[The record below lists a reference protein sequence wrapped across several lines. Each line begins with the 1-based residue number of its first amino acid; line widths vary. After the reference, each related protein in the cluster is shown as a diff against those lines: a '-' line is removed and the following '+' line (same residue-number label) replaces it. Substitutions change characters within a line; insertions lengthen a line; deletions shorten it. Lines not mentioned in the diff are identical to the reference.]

1 MGLLCSKDIFDIRE
15 RRRDSSLLGDCGAA
29 DIRDHYLLGD
39 KIGEGAYGQ
48 VRKCHCVETGE
59 LYAVKILPV
68 ERPDK
73 SYDMVRAVV
82 ANEVSV
88 LEKLNHP
95 NVCKPREFFEDEYFY
110 YQVMQMYGPPVLVG
124 LNSRFAPNVRYR
136 NGTQP
141 LIAVRLPEY
150 RIADLIKSA
159 LKACAYIHSQ
169 RIVHRDIKGD
179 NFLFESADVERGEL
193 VMVDFGLAV
202 ELQDDETL
210 KKACGTVRWVAPEM
224 LQEGYNSGSVDV
236 WAVGVLLYILVYGCY
251 PYDGTVVHNVLHSI
265 VYEEPAYV
273 PVAPD
278 WEPSSATKKFVK
290 KMISKN
296 WRRRPSASQAL
307 DDTWFL
313 EMAKAKPTILTVAE
327 RKAKAIK
334 RAAARIKI
342 AERSTTDRIS
352 NQDHQP
358 VIVSSSERPAASSPS
373 AGVGE
378 LSGRGDEDFISGE
391 GPSWSVDGSAGMG
404 AEVPSSPKAP
414 TDEGKEEVAAE
425 EPPKA
430 DQGQSASSKRAP
442 VSPSL
447 FVTAAPSVGQR
458 TEVTPVDPLKFISL
472 LPSTAERHRHH
483 HRQLADDKDS
493 TRGPKV
499 EGLLRSVSV
508 ALKNDLDD
516 DDDDDASDVCE
527 GEDGRGS
534 KTKGGS
540 LTRVIPAH
548 FSGSRPAKDQLR
560 QESKDYQVKADN
572 ILDKLN
578 TEHMHG
584 VKRGN
589 RIADFVL
596 NRSALAPGPNKNP
609 LGNNRFISFPPN
621 ANTSST
627 TEMSRERAMMM
638 DFRSVLPGEVPPSAE
653 AAETQMQKRLSLEGL
668 EGRVGLVTNDQHWR
682 PSIEEKR
689 QRGVRRR
696 QRLAAGSEQAEVSQR
711 FRIVN
716 LGHPE
721 APLLFRVVTS
731 PRKMR
736 SRPVSRESKVDA
748 CRIQISSSLQDS
760 PALTR
765 PSSVPLRSSDAGN
778 TRLDRENRVLQRQLD
793 QQRRRVED
801 MSDVLRYSREERQRL
816 EHQSKCVRLDGRRS
830 RLRKVF
836 AAVISSWDTL
846 RDGRQY
852 GYGLVRS
859 TVRMREAD
867 AALDESQSMLDGNNA
882 MKEMLAK
889 ELDSCRR
896 DLHAVCLGV
905 IEVGCLVPSCGGGMG
920 KPGDSTQD
928 LSKALIVSLRLVI
941 LDRARAELLRLNES
955 LHKRPLSH
963 PASVVGK
970 VALSRDL

>member
-1 MGLLCSKDIFDIRE
+1 
-15 RRRDSSLLGDCGAA
+15 
-29 DIRDHYLLGD
+29 
-39 KIGEGAYGQ
+39 
-48 VRKCHCVETGE
+48 
-59 LYAVKILPV
+59 
-68 ERPDK
+68 
-73 SYDMVRAVV
+73 MVRTVV
-82 ANEVSV
+82 ANEVNV

-159 LKACAYIHSQ
+159 LRACAYIHSQ

-202 ELQDDETL
+202 ELHDDETL
-210 KKACGTVRWVAPEM
+210 KKACGTVRYYVGGWPLEM

-236 WAVGVLLYILVYGCY
+236 WAVGVLL
-251 PYDGTVVHNVLHSI
+251 
-265 VYEEPAYV
+265 
-273 PVAPD
+273 
-278 WEPSSATKKFVK
+278 
-290 KMISKN
+290 
-296 WRRRPSASQAL
+296 
-307 DDTWFL
+307 FL
-313 EMAKAKPTILTVAE
+313 EMAKTKPTILTVAE

-334 RAAARIKI
+334 RAAARMKI

-352 NQDHQP
+352 NQDHQHP
-358 VIVSSSERPAASSPS
+358 VVVSPSENPAASSPS

-378 LSGRGDEDFISGE
+378 LSGRGDEDFISGD

-404 AEVPSSPKAP
+404 VRIISKAGIELG
-414 TDEGKEEVAAE
+414 TFRRKYRRLRRHQQMREKEQVAAE

-430 DQGQSASSKRAP
+430 GQGQPSSHKRAL

-447 FVTAAPSVGQR
+447 FLTAAPSFGQP
-458 TEVTPVDPLKFISL
+458 TEATPVDPLKFISL

-499 EGLLRSVSV
+499 KKLLRSVSV

-516 DDDDDASDVCE
+516 DDDGWDVYE
-527 GEDGRGS
+527 GEDGRDNNR
-534 KTKGGS
+534 KGGS
-540 LTRVIPAH
+540 LTRAIPAH
-548 FSGSRPAKDQLR
+548 FSRSRLAKDQLR
-560 QESKDYQVKADN
+560 QESKDYQVKADS

-578 TEHMHG
+578 TEWVISSTLRPPVDIVIFGMSVRCDVRHMHG

-609 LGNNRFISFPPN
+609 LGNNRFISSPPN

-627 TEMSRERAMMM
+627 TEMSQERAMMM
-638 DFRSVLPGEVPPSAE
+638 EFRSVLPGEVLPTAE

-668 EGRVGLVTNDQHWR
+668 DGDIEQESSNRGKPLILGHHGLDILLTTNTGGLR
-682 PSIEEKR
+682 L
-689 QRGVRRR
+689 RRS
-696 QRLAAGSEQAEVSQR
+696 GSELR
-711 FRIVN
+711 FGGGRG
-716 LGHPE
+716 LRGM
-721 APLLFRVVTS
+721 AKLRA
-731 PRKMR
+731 
-736 SRPVSRESKVDA
+736 VSRRKSPNVAVRASDVD
-748 CRIQISSSLQDS
+748 
-760 PALTR
+760 
-765 PSSVPLRSSDAGN
+765 N

-816 EHQSKCVRLDGRRS
+816 EQ
-830 RLRKVF
+830 
-836 AAVISSWDTL
+836 
-846 RDGRQY
+846 Q
-852 GYGLVRS
+852 GLSFTPVQI
-859 TVRMREAD
+859 READ
-867 AALDESQSMLDGNNA
+867 AALDESRSILDGNNA

-889 ELDSCRR
+889 ELDNCRR

-905 IEVGCLVPSCGGGMG
+905 IEVGCLVPSGGGGMG
-920 KPGDSTQD
+920 KPGDSTQ
-928 LSKALIVSLRLVI
+928 VI
-941 LDRARAELLRLNES
+941 LDRAREELAEVERGASQEAAQSSWHRSSAKWCSQEICEICDVRMEWYGWKIPRYSRRHHEEVRAFTLA
-955 LHKRPLSH
+955 LHAYKRYS
-963 PASVVGK
+963 SVQLK
-970 VALSRDL
+970 R

>member
-15 RRRDSSLLGDCGAA
+15 RRRDSSLLGDCEAA
-29 DIRDHYLLGD
+29 DIRDYYLLGD

-73 SYDMVRAVV
+73 SYDMVRTAV
-82 ANEVSV
+82 ANEVNV

-202 ELQDDETL
+202 ELHDGETL

-236 WAVGVLLYILVYGCY
+236 WAVGVLLKTIDFGYALFFFFFE
-251 PYDGTVVHNVLHSI
+251 
-265 VYEEPAYV
+265 EEPAYAA
-273 PVAPD
+273 VAPD

-296 WRRRPSASQAL
+296 RRRRPSALQAL

-313 EMAKAKPTILTVAE
+313 EMAKTKPTILTVAE

-334 RAAARIKI
+334 RAAARMKI

-352 NQDHQP
+352 NQDYQP
-358 VIVSSSERPAASSPS
+358 VIMSSSERPAASSPS

-404 AEVPSSPKAP
+404 AEAPSSPKAP
-414 TDEGKEEVAAE
+414 TDGEKEQVAAE
-425 EPPKA
+425 EPLKA
-430 DQGQSASSKRAP
+430 DQGQPSFHDRAP
-442 VSPSL
+442 ASPSFFL
-447 FVTAAPSVGQR
+447 TAAPSVGQP
-458 TEVTPVDPLKFISL
+458 TGATPVDPVKFISL
-472 LPSTAERHRHH
+472 LPSTAERHRRH
-483 HRQLADDKDS
+483 HRHLADDRDS
-493 TRGPKV
+493 TGGPKV
-499 EGLLRSVSV
+499 KKKLLRSVSV

-516 DDDDDASDVCE
+516 DDDDGPDVHE

-540 LTRVIPAH
+540 LTRTVPPH
-548 FSGSRPAKDQLR
+548 FSRSRLAKEELR
-560 QESKDYQVKADN
+560 QDSKDYQAKADT

-584 VKRGN
+584 VKRGI

-596 NRSALAPGPNKNP
+596 NRPVLAPGPNKNP
-609 LGNNRFISFPPN
+609 LGNNRFISSPPN

-627 TEMSRERAMMM
+627 TEMSQERAMTME
-638 DFRSVLPGEVPPSAE
+638 FRSVLPGEVLPTAE
-653 AAETQMQKRLSLEGL
+653 AAETQIQKRLSLDGL
-668 EGRVGLVTNDQHWR
+668 EGDIEQESSNRGKPLILGHHGLDIRVGLVTNDQHWR
-682 PSIEEKR
+682 SSIEEKR
-689 QRGVRRR
+689 QRAEVRRR
-696 QRLAAGSEQAEVSQR
+696 QRLARDGEAASSEQAEVSQR
-711 FRIVN
+711 FRTAN

-721 APLLFRVVTS
+721 APLLLFRVVTS
-731 PRKMR
+731 PRKMSL

-816 EHQSKCVRLDGRRS
+816 EQQVR
-830 RLRKVF
+830 V
-836 AAVISSWDTL
+836 
-846 RDGRQY
+846 
-852 GYGLVRS
+852 
-859 TVRMREAD
+859 E
-867 AALDESQSMLDGNNA
+867 
-882 MKEMLAK
+882 
-889 ELDSCRR
+889 
-896 DLHAVCLGV
+896 
-905 IEVGCLVPSCGGGMG
+905 
-920 KPGDSTQD
+920 D
-928 LSKALIVSLRLVI
+928 LS
-941 LDRARAELLRLNES
+941 N
-955 LHKRPLSH
+955 
-963 PASVVGK
+963 
-970 VALSRDL
+970 